1 MQEFIFDLDDDVR
14 PAPKPVRR
22 AELRERILDEAR
34 RRAERHAISVVCEEP
49 RRDSDVAM
57 LWFEGER
64 TAVLRTVGGWEPDGG
79 MQLQIAHAG
88 PRGARYELA
97 LYVVVRPPARFSAA

>member
-1 MQEFIFDLDDDVR
+1 MEEFIIDLDDDVR

-22 AELRERILDEAR
+22 AELRERILGEAR

-97 LYVVVRPPARFSAA
+97 LYVVVRHAARFSAA